1 MQRYTLRFPGA
12 RTVDGHLPGRVL
24 GALLHVLAHGSAG
37 ALLLR
42 AEGRSAVRDDRLPD
56 WVERGTDFV
65 LLNQLEGDAPG
76 VVVGALPLGDALPER
91 FEQGD
96 MFSPL
101 DPGQSALS
109 LFAASLDEAASGAID
124 SDAFDDDLLRVFSN
138 DLSKLFRRERVQQL
152 TIQNGRPDAKLRSF
166 DRGIVQT
173 MKSLRDRTPRPR
185 RVRLAGRMDVVRYSR
200 SLFTLDLADGSHVR
214 GVLVEA
220 RPELL
225 KPHLGEQVVVEGHAQ
240 FRPSGRVLRI
250 DVERISPASET
261 DLAVFSIE
269 PRPLS
274 EGIDVRSLRRSQTAS
289 TGINAIFG
297 KWPGDE
303 SDEDVDEFL
312 STMS

>member
-12 RTVDGHLPGRVL
+12 RTLDGHLPGRVL
-24 GALLHVLAHGSAG
+24 GALMHALAHGSAG

-42 AEGRSAVRDDRLPD
+42 AEGRSTVRDDRLPP

-65 LLNQLEGDAPG
+65 LLDQLEGDDPG
-76 VVVGALPLGDALPER
+76 IVVGARPLGDALPER
-91 FEQGD
+91 FEQAD
-96 MFSPL
+96 LFSPL
-101 DPGQSALS
+101 DPEQSALS
-109 LFAASLDEAASGAID
+109 LFTASLEEVASGATD

-138 DLSKLFRRERVQQL
+138 DLSKLFRRDRVQQL
-152 TIQNGRPDAKLRSF
+152 TIQNGRPGAKVQTI
-166 DRGIVQT
+166 DRAIVQT

-185 RVRLAGRMDVVRYSR
+185 RVRLAGKMDVVRYSR
-200 SLFTLDLADGSHVR
+200 SSFTLDLSDGSHVR

-225 KPHLGEQVVVEGHAQ
+225 KPHLGESVVVEGHAQ
-240 FRPSGRVLRI
+240 FRPSGRVLRV
-250 DVERISPASET
+250 DVERIAPASEA
-261 DLAVFSIE
+261 DLTVFSME

-274 EGIDVRSLRRSQTAS
+274 HVMDVRSLRRPQSST

-303 SDEDVDEFL
+303 SDEDIDEFL
-312 STMS
+312 STIS